1 MPPDYFDL
9 KKALAKFTDA
19 ADAKSKLK
27 EGAEL
32 VGQSVFN
39 AGLFTA
45 RELPK
50 FMALAVERQ
59 LKERQDLPS
68 EKREQMQDFV
78 DRHKKK

>member
-1 MPPDYFDL
+1 VPPDYFDL
-9 KKALAKFTDA
+9 KMALAKF
-19 ADAKSKLK
+19 ADASDTKSKLK

-50 FMALAVERQ
+50 FVALAVERQ
-59 LKERQDLPS
+59 LKERNDLPP
-68 EKREQMQDFV
+68 EKREKMQEFV
-78 DRHKKK
+78 DRNKKK